1 MNRAPAAYVQVCL
14 CCPCGC
20 VTAFTVLCACVER
33 VLRAL
38 KTSFMKRVSESCTEM
53 SLSVRRLLTSLGGT
67 FALNVHMAP
76 LSVFFKGAA
85 LLVTAT
91 AVVALEGLLYCEQ
104 EFQLITKT

>member
-1 MNRAPAAYVQVCL
+1 
-14 CCPCGC
+14 
-20 VTAFTVLCACVER
+20 
-33 VLRAL
+33 
-38 KTSFMKRVSESCTEM
+38 M

-104 EFQLITKT
+104 EFQLITKTWNINNI